1 MVLLLLYHY
10 FIISS
15 LLLLLLG
22 LLNSQVTWVTAW
34 DEDCH
39 LLIQAAELE
48 IEPTSP
54 PFRPPL
60 LGESAWMS
68 NKKARKS
75 PCPLQV
81 FQARSCGGDC
91 AGTCVV
97 KEGFMQPLCFQ
108 MSHFTLKC
116 WKWNLT
122 IADWFILFPCVMTAT
137 KQEHFYFSLRLQDHA
152 VIASGSQML

>member
-1 MVLLLLYHY
+1 MVVLLLLLYHY

-15 LLLLLLG
+15 LLLD
-22 LLNSQVTWVTAW
+22 LLNSQVTWVAAW
-34 DEDCH
+34 DENWH

-48 IEPTSP
+48 IKPRSP
-54 PFRPPL
+54 PFHPPI
-60 LGESAWMS
+60 LGESAWLS
-68 NKKARKS
+68 NKNKRKS

-81 FQARSCGGDC
+81 FKARSCSEDC
-91 AGTCVV
+91 AGTCLV
-97 KEGFMQPLCFQ
+97 KEGFMQPSCFQ

-122 IADWFILFPCVMTAT
+122 IAGCFIFFPCVMTAT
-137 KQEHFYFSLRLQDHA
+137 KHDHFYFSLQFQDHA